1 MIDRN
6 LGSKPLDK
14 FVEGSLY
21 PKDMPIKDRIKD
33 IQEKNPY
40 NLSWEEAKR
49 QYNRLTSCKVY
60 LNDTFIPRMLKK
72 LPIDDDSSELA

>member
-21 PKDMPIKDRIKD
+21 PKDMPIKERIKD
-33 IQEKNPY
+33 IQEKNP
-40 NLSWEEAKR
+40 
-49 QYNRLTSCKVY
+49 
-60 LNDTFIPRMLKK
+60 
-72 LPIDDDSSELA
+72 

>member
-21 PKDMPIKDRIKD
+21 TKDMTIKERIKG
-33 IQEKNPY
+33 IQERNPY

-49 QYNRLTSCKVY
+49 QYNRLLHAK
-60 LNDTFIPRMLKK
+60 FI
-72 LPIDDDSSELA
+72 